1 MGQINECVN
10 TALLTEDKQSGGKAP
25 KKNGFTERKRKKA
38 LFLISFLAFPVIQ
51 FCIFYIGVNINT
63 VVLSFQEYDIDAG
76 KYTFAGFTNYAT
88 VIRDIFV
95 NGTLTIAIRNST
107 IQFFVNLIIAL
118 PLHVFVAYCVWKKL
132 PFSEVFK
139 VILFLPSMVSGT
151 VFVMIVRYL
160 LDYGVPALFDVP
172 TPLNAMTFDGFKTIL
187 IYDLWIGFAG
197 GMVVYLGA
205 MSNISEDVVEYGKLE
220 NLNTFQEFIYLVVPS
235 IFPTITTYLVA
246 SIAGFFT
253 NYGSAYTFFGGSAS
267 SNAFHTLGYHFFVKV
282 AGIGSGSDLSS
293 QANYPYAAAGGF
305 LFTVVVAP
313 ITLLVKWL
321 LEKYGPSD
329 E

>member
-1 MGQINECVN
+1 MEKTNERVN
-10 TALLTEDKQSGGKAP
+10 AVPDTKENSGGRIP
-25 KKNGFTERKRKKA
+25 RGRLTERKRKRT

-63 VVLSFQEYDIDAG
+63 VVLSFQQYDVNAG
-76 KYTFAGFTNYAT
+76 KYLYAGFENYIT
-88 VIRDIFV
+88 VLEDIFK

-107 IQFFVNLIIAL
+107 IQFFLNLIIAL
-118 PLHVFVAYCVWKKL
+118 PLHVFVAFCVWKKL
-132 PFSEVFK
+132 PFSGVFK
-139 VILFLPSMVSGT
+139 FILFLPSMVSGP

-172 TPLNAMTFDGFKTIL
+172 SPLNSMTFDGFKTIL
-187 IYDLWIGFAG
+187 VFDLWLGFAG

-220 NLNTFQEFIYLVVPS
+220 NLSTLQEFIYLIVPS

-246 SIAGFFT
+246 SVAGFFT
-253 NYGSAYTFFGGSAS
+253 NYGSAYTFFGGAAS

-282 AGIGSGSDLSS
+282 AGIGAGSDLSA
-293 QANYPYAAAGGF
+293 QANYSYAAAGGF

-313 ITLLVKWL
+313 ITLIVKHL